1 MLWCWSD
8 IVLWKIVQGELIAVS
23 ASAQLSV
30 LPHLAGHHQ
39 HRTNLG
45 VWGYDSVC
53 MRGTDTRVGCSW
65 FDIGHGNRGERYFQ
79 SRVAD
84 SKLGDHSCERCGCCV
99 WLVFPAT
106 KFSMLPLLAKCWS
119 RSRSGPDHPGLLRSC
134 WVSARLQPAK
144 AATDAVYCGVRLA
157 VGFVPMLCGS

>member
-1 MLWCWSD
+1 MSAGGDGDGVLARDGRGDGGAVLHRGAWPARKAKKTGMLWCWSD

-106 KFSMLPLLAKCWS
+106 KFSMLPLLAK
-119 RSRSGPDHPGLLRSC
+119 
-134 WVSARLQPAK
+134 
-144 AATDAVYCGVRLA
+144 
-157 VGFVPMLCGS
+157 